1 MEINGKD
8 VYFVAVKALIRDG
21 GTLLI
26 THDVFNSWDIP
37 GGRIKKD
44 EFQKPLVDVLKRKLS
59 EELGDAVQY
68 EVGGVVTTFSVER
81 DEVGIESR
89 ARIFAVG
96 YEVTYLGGDI
106 HLGENHDKY
115 EWVNVGNFRPDSL
128 FKDGWEKGL
137 DTYLSHVKSSKLV
150 RKWFEA

>member
-1 MEINGKD
+1 MEINGKN

-21 GTLLI
+21 DKLLI
-26 THDVFNSWDIP
+26 THDIFKSWDIP

-59 EELGDAVQY
+59 EELGDGIQY
-68 EVGGVVTTFSVER
+68 EIGDVVTTFSVER
-81 DEVGIESR
+81 DEVGIGSR

-96 YEVTYLGGDI
+96 YDVKYVAGNI
-106 HLGENHDKY
+106 NLGENHDKY
-115 EWVNVGNFRPDSL
+115 EWVNIADFEPSTL

-137 DTYLSHVKSSKLV
+137 DTYLFNTKSSKLV
-150 RKWFEA
+150 H